1 MGKEGRSFFER
12 LTGTVNVDEFE
23 EEAEELRISDEEK
36 LAKQKQG
43 GLRIEREDLEERM
56 IENEPYQETHLEME
70 SEEEDSEDWMEEEN
84 EEGQL
89 TVDVYNT
96 PNEIVIK
103 AIVAGVKP
111 DDLDISI
118 TRDMVTIR
126 GKREDAKEVSGDD
139 YFYRELYWG
148 AFSRTILLPQEIEVE
163 DAQASEKHGIL
174 NIRLPK
180 IDKEKQTKLKVKAG

>member
-12 LTGTVNVDEFE
+12 LTGTVNVDDFEDEVE
-23 EEAEELRISDEEK
+23 EEVVMQDEDRLASQKMNRLRMDSPEPAET
-36 LAKQKQG
+36 
-43 GLRIEREDLEERM
+43 RIEPQVAQQEES
-56 IENEPYQETHLEME
+56 H
-70 SEEEDSEDWMEEEN
+70 DWMEEDN

-89 TVDVYNT
+89 TVDVFNT

-118 TRDMVTIR
+118 TRDMVTVR
-126 GKREDAKEVSGDD
+126 GKREEQKEVEGED

-163 DAQASEKHGIL
+163 DANAQEKHGL
-174 NIRLPK
+174 LVIRLPK

>member
-1 MGKEGRSFFER
+1 MGKEGKSFFER
-12 LTGTVNVDEFE
+12 LTGTVNVDGFE
-23 EEAEELRISDEEK
+23 DGTREEIVMQDEDRLASQKINKLKMNREEAAVPNTVKMEES
-36 LAKQKQG
+36 
-43 GLRIEREDLEERM
+43 
-56 IENEPYQETHLEME
+56 H
-70 SEEEDSEDWMEEEN
+70 DWIEEEN

-89 TVDVYNT
+89 TVDVFNT

-126 GKREDAKEVSGDD
+126 GKREEQKEVEGED

-163 DAQASEKHGIL
+163 EANASEKHGLLI
-174 NIRLPK
+174 IRLPK
-180 IDKEKQTKLKVKAG
+180 IDKEKQTKLKVKSG

>member
-1 MGKEGRSFFER
+1 MAKEKRSFFER
-12 LTGTVNVDEFE
+12 LTGTVNVDDYEEDALEKKHVDIEHQPKDVE
-23 EEAEELRISDEEK
+23 EEQEGQDW
-36 LAKQKQG
+36 
-43 GLRIEREDLEERM
+43 LEE
-56 IENEPYQETHLEME
+56 E
-70 SEEEDSEDWMEEEN
+70 S

-96 PNEIVIK
+96 PDEIVIK

-126 GKREDAKEVSGDD
+126 GKREEHREVNEED

-148 AFSRTILLPQEIEVE
+148 FFSRTILLPQEIEV
-163 DAQASEKHGIL
+163 DAAHASEKHGLLTIK
-174 NIRLPK
+174 LPK
-180 IDKEKQTKLKVKAG
+180 IDKERQTKLKVKTG